1 MLKYRQGRLIRVG
14 FMGVVLIL
22 LVIAVGLQ
30 PQQLWSLAS
39 SIRYQALFSEAG
51 GLANGNPV
59 TVSGIKVGTVTDVS
73 LKQGD
78 ALVTFN
84 IDGKIP
90 LGSDTTAH
98 IRTGTLLGER
108 VLTLESAGTGTM
120 RPMEVIPVSRTSSP
134 YSLTDAV
141 SDLTKYAADTNTDT
155 LNQSLDTLS
164 TTLDQVAP
172 QLGPTFDGLTRI
184 STAINERN
192 QTLSDLLKN
201 GSEVTE
207 ILSKRSQQ
215 VNTLIVNASDLLQ
228 VLVARRQ
235 AIVQLLANT
244 SAVAQ
249 QLSGL
254 VHDNEHELAPTL
266 QKLNSVMDVLQK
278 NRDNIAKSTTRL
290 GEIRSHS
297 WRNRCYRTVLQC
309 IHSRICSSQQILQPF
324 FDYAFGFRR
333 GARHR
338 ATAGQCRSARGDS
351 VPVQRY
357 STTRGAVAA
366 MISRNR
372 IAAAIAV
379 VLIGLL
385 AAGGIFAV
393 RQLFFKPK
401 TITAYF
407 TSATA
412 IYPGDDVRVS
422 GVKVGRIAAIEPDGT
437 ETKLTLNVD
446 RDVPIPADA
455 KAVIVAQNLI
465 AARYVQLAPRTVGRP
480 DDVVTGP

>member
-1 MLKYRQGRLIRVG
+1 MLKYRAGKLIRAG
-14 FMGVVLIL
+14 FIGVILVL

-51 GLANGNPV
+51 GLAVGNPV
-59 TVSGIKVGTVTDVS
+59 TVSGIKVGTVSDVS

-84 IDGKIP
+84 IDGTVP

-108 VLTLESAGTGTM
+108 VLTLESAGSDTM
-120 RPMEVIPVSRTSSP
+120 RSMDLIPVSRTSSP

-141 SDLTKYAADTNTDT
+141 SDLTNYATDTNTDT

-164 TTLDQVAP
+164 STLDQVAP

-184 STAINERN
+184 STAINERD
-192 QTLSDLLKN
+192 QSLSDLLKN

-215 VNTLIVNASDLLQ
+215 VNTLIVNAGDLLQ

-235 AIVQLLANT
+235 AIVALLANT

-254 VHDNEHELAPTL
+254 VQDNEQELAPTL
-266 QKLNSVMDVLQK
+266 QKLNSVTAVLEK
-278 NRDNIAKSTTRL
+278 NRDNIAKALPGLAKYEVTL
-290 GEIRSHS
+290 GE
-297 WRNRCYRTVLQC
+297 TVATGPFYSAYIPNLQ
-309 IHSRICSSQQILQPF
+309 QPAILQPF

-333 GARHR
+333 GADG
-338 ATAGQCRSARGDS
+338 GQ
-351 VPVQRY
+351 P
-357 STTRGAVAA
+357 
-366 MISRNR
+366 
-372 IAAAIAV
+372 
-379 VLIGLL
+379 
-385 AAGGIFAV
+385 
-393 RQLFFKPK
+393 
-401 TITAYF
+401 
-407 TSATA
+407 
-412 IYPGDDVRVS
+412 
-422 GVKVGRIAAIEPDGT
+422 PD
-437 ETKLTLNVD
+437 N
-446 RDVPIPADA
+446 
-455 KAVIVAQNLI
+455 
-465 AARYVQLAPRTVGRP
+465 
-480 DDVVTGP
+480 TGPRAEIPFPYNGIPLPGEQWPR